1 MTIEEIKKA
10 SDELFKSF
18 RCGKTYRMGFE
29 AGVMWSDEH
38 LQVPKIISKSMKIT
52 REEAKELLPIVK
64 ALAEGKMIQDK
75 IEGLTGWVDTD
86 EINLEYNGQKIKHRI
101 KPEIKYRPFKNQ
113 EECRNEMHKH
123 PDFGWVIAKDSKIMY
138 HIYVIGIGHVLI
150 HSMSISFPETF
161 AEYEFTDGTPFGVKV
176 EE

>member
-29 AGVMWSDEH
+29 TGVMWSDKH

-52 REEAKELLPIVK
+52 REKAKELLPIIQ
-64 ALAEGKMIQDK
+64 AFADGKK
-75 IEGLTGWVDTD
+75 IETRYDIYDWTETEVLH
-86 EINLEYNGQKIKHRI
+86 LESKNEYRI
-101 KPEIKYRPFKNQ
+101 KPEPKYRPFKSQ
-113 EECRNEMHKH
+113 EECWNEMLKH
-123 PDFGWVIAKDSKIMY
+123 QPFGWVKEISCEMLYLINGISNESIVIMED
-138 HIYVIGIGHVLI
+138 IN
-150 HSMSISFPETF
+150 SFKE
-161 AEYEFTDGTPFGVKV
+161 AMNIYEFKDGTPFGIK